1 MQVAAIKTIITF
13 GLAFGAMFC
22 IALQSNAQ
30 VKIGGVPGPPVSSAI
45 LELDG
50 GGTKALRLP
59 IVNSK
64 EQLGDLPNPVN
75 GLMVYGS
82 HTGSVYYHHQNSWYE
97 LKEPLPSFSL
107 PHEGTYNYSNATVL
121 KVTNTANM
129 GRGIHAITNNSYAV
143 LGYSGIGQAIS
154 GQTADGT
161 ALEGLAIG
169 GTALRARSSTGL
181 AAYFSRALPDGAS
194 LVVDTGRVGIGT
206 LAPQAMLDIDAAKFG
221 GVPLLRLNGAT
232 PTIQI
237 NENST
242 LKSLIQ
248 HTGNNM
254 LIGPVLGWP
263 QERLALQTNG
273 TRRFTLDANG
283 RVGIGANAEQWT
295 GVVNIKTNLV
305 GPALLIDMD
314 EPEIRLRSGNADRS
328 KLRWDT
334 DKLILEN
341 NGANDIVLKT
351 NNTDRLLI
359 NGSTGTVFMEGR
371 LGVGAPASVSK
382 FLVDG
387 IGHAST
393 ETVTVNDEAPL
404 LQFRAAGDANGFV
417 QLSGSDMRIGTN
429 AGVANARLVM
439 RTGGSDRFYMNANG
453 NASFLNTL
461 SVGTP
466 EVATGYAL
474 SVRGRIM
481 GEEIRIQNFAAWPD
495 YVFKQNYPLRSLQ
508 QVAAHIAEKG
518 HLPGIPPAAEVEKNG
533 FDVGQMEAKLL
544 EKVEELTLYLI
555 EANRR
560 IEQLEQTIKSSKKQ

>member
-1 MQVAAIKTIITF
+1 MQVATLRTFKTF
-13 GLAFGAMFC
+13 GLASVAIIC
-22 IALQSNAQ
+22 LALPSKAQ
-30 VKIGGVPGPPVSSAI
+30 VKIGGVPGPPVSSAV

-59 IVNSK
+59 VVSSK
-64 EQLGDLPNPVN
+64 EQLADLPNPVN
-75 GLMVYGS
+75 GLVVYGA
-82 HTGSVYYHHQNSWYE
+82 HLGSLLYFHDGSWNE
-97 LKEPLPSFSL
+97 LKEPPPAFSL
-107 PHEGTYNYSNATVL
+107 PHEGTYNFANATVF

-129 GRGIHAITNNSYAV
+129 GRGIHAITNNSHAV
-143 LGYSGIGQAIS
+143 LGFSGTGQGIS

-181 AAYFSRALPDGAS
+181 AAYISRALPDGAS

-232 PTIQI
+232 PTVQI

-242 LKSLIQ
+242 LKSVIQ

-273 TRRFTLDANG
+273 TRRFTLDATG
-283 RVGIGANAEQWT
+283 RVGIGANAELWT

-314 EPEIRLRSGNADRS
+314 EPEIRLRSNNADRS

-334 DKLILEN
+334 DKLIMEN
-341 NGANDIVLKT
+341 TGTGHIALKT
-351 NNTDRLLI
+351 NNTDRLLVDGAT
-359 NGSTGTVFMEGR
+359 GSVYIAGR
-371 LGVGAPASVSK
+371 LGVGAEPSVSK

-393 ETVTVNDEAPL
+393 ETFTLNDEVPL
-404 LQFRAAGDANGFV
+404 LQFKASGDANGFV
-417 QLSGSDMRIGTN
+417 QLSGTDMRIGTN
-429 AGVANARLVM
+429 TGVANGRVVM
-439 RTGGSDRFYMNANG
+439 RTGGADRFYLNASG

-461 SVGTP
+461 SVGTSS
-466 EVATGYAL
+466 VATGYAL
-474 SVRGRIM
+474 SVRGRII

-495 YVFKQNYPLRSLQ
+495 YVFQKNYPLRSLQ

-518 HLPGIPPAAEVEKNG
+518 HLPGIPPAAEVEKSG
-533 FDVGQMEAKLL
+533 FDVGHMEAKLL
-544 EKVEELTLYLI
+544 EKIEELTLYLI
-555 EANRR
+555 EANKR
-560 IEQLEQTIKSSKKQ
+560 IEALEQSVKSSKKK